1 VSLLRAQQRLESN
14 LSWFLS
20 QHGAR
25 MPALAA

>member
-1 VSLLRAQQRLESN
+1 VGLLRVKQRLESN